1 MWDMGFAIEIFPKL
15 LVALRITVSATVV
28 GFGLASVLGLIWAVT
43 RRSEIKLVSKP
54 VGFLVDF
61 IRTTP
66 LLAQLY
72 FIFYVFPQFGLTLN
86 AFASGVLGLGLHYS
100 TYLSE
105 VYRSG
110 IDGIP
115 KGQWEAARALN
126 FSTARTWAKIIL
138 PQAVPPILPV
148 MGGYL
153 IVMFKQTPLLSAIT
167 VVELLQTAQ
176 IIGSDTFRYL
186 EPITMVGFLFLVLSY
201 TSSLG
206 VDWLDSKLN
215 KQRG

>member
-1 MWDMGFAIEIFPKL
+1 MWDMSFAIEVFPRL
-15 LVALRITVSATVV
+15 LAALRITVTATVV
-28 GFGLASVLGLIWAVT
+28 GFALASVLGLVWAVA
-43 RRSEIKLVSKP
+43 RRSKIKLVSRL
-54 VGFLVDF
+54 VGLLVDF

-110 IDGIP
+110 IDGVP
-115 KGQWEAARALN
+115 KGQWEASRALN

-153 IVMFKQTPLLSAIT
+153 IGMFKQTPLLSAIT

-215 KQRG
+215 KQQG